1 MLWLWVKSTVKVDK
15 APTKITGTDR
25 YEKLLG
31 GENFTVDAVS
41 DKNLSLAY
49 EVTSGE
55 NVSVT
60 GDSTVKINGI
70 SESVI
75 TVSSSNEN
83 NENYVDASLD
93 VIVNVTQNI
102 IKPAVENPTAT
113 DIYVGQSLADFVL
126 SGNASV
132 DGKYGGIILSR
143 VFDKSGFIGW

>member
-1 MLWLWVKSTVKVDK
+1 M
-15 APTKITGTDR
+15 
-25 YEKLLG
+25 
-31 GENFTVDAVS
+31 DAVS

-83 NENYVDASLD
+83 NENNENYVDASLD

-113 DIYVGQSLADFVL
+113 DIYVGQSLADSVL